1 MHFRLSI
8 LISLSWLVVD
18 LLREKNMPEDQIPK
32 SMNYKSYQTKIV
44 EQCNVVLV
52 GYPGDKGIVNPGELD
67 ALMLKELLTRLNDG
81 RCYWKNAD
89 KLHSMDKS
97 RPKFKGASGHASP
110 SLSSKAVSPLS
121 CSTPFSECAS
131 TTPGETRPWQ
141 TDNETDNGSPLLLDD
156 KEKTLAEDPLHA
168 LRVMQFEPPPL
179 YFPES
184 PESPLPQTPDS
195 ESFATTMNVLHQ
207 AYLGAFAS
215 FFPPVTDPL
224 AGGPNA
230 DFAVPL
236 FPSDTSDFCMMSGE
250 FSDGPNIL
258 DSQHFTLDTPDLF
271 LPSEDFLMD
280 VSCEQA
286 PFIHGQNQDPTH
298 HPWAWSCSSPQFSL

>member
-1 MHFRLSI
+1 
-8 LISLSWLVVD
+8 
-18 LLREKNMPEDQIPK
+18 MPEDQIPK

-44 EQCNVVLV
+44 EQCGVVLV

-89 KLHSMDKS
+89 KIPPMDKP
-97 RPKFKGASGHASP
+97 RPKPKGSSGRTSP
-110 SLSSKAVSPLS
+110 SPSSKGVTPLS
-121 CSTPFSECAS
+121 CSTPISECVS
-131 TTPGETRPWQ
+131 TTPGETEAWQ
-141 TDNETDNGSPLLLDD
+141 TSQSDNETDNGSPFLLDD
-156 KEKTLAEDPLHA
+156 KEKMIAEDPLHA
-168 LRVMQFEPPPL
+168 LRVMQYEPPPL

-184 PESPLPQTPDS
+184 PESSLPQTPDS
-195 ESFATTMNVLHQ
+195 ESFETTMHVLHQ

-215 FFPPVTDPL
+215 FFPPEPL
-224 AGGPNA
+224 GGPNA
-230 DFAVPL
+230 DFAVPP
-236 FPSDTSDFCMMSGE
+236 FPSDNSDFCMMS
-250 FSDGPNIL
+250 DGNNIL

-286 PFIHGQNQDPTH
+286 PFIQGQNQDLTL
-298 HPWAWSCSSPQFSL
+298 HPWIEAWSCSSPQFSV